1 MRTYLRITDT
11 SSTRRNHTSSEILST
26 HTDLRSMFLQIT
38 SLLKRSLTSKQP
50 LTEHCFNV
58 PIAHD
63 DASLDT
69 LTRNLYP
76 DQQNEAEE
84 RLGILK
90 IRVLQMKNNSTL
102 LYAEVGE
109 DFVDS
114 LFGLLSIPLGSIMK
128 SIWSVLIER
137 VSQ

>member
-1 MRTYLRITDT
+1 
-11 SSTRRNHTSSEILST
+11 
-26 HTDLRSMFLQIT
+26 
-38 SLLKRSLTSKQP
+38 
-50 LTEHCFNV
+50 
-58 PIAHD
+58 
-63 DASLDT
+63 
-69 LTRNLYP
+69 LYP